1 MEEGKAGKFLKTCCR
16 YEKVRILCCIITEQ
30 KRYGKIKAFRFLLN
44 ASILMFLKFPKSNPR
59 TVILQQE
66 SPSDS
71 KIL

>member
-16 YEKVRILCCIITEQ
+16 YEKVRILCCRITER
-30 KRYGKIKAFRFLLN
+30 KRYGKIKAFRSLLN
-44 ASILMFLKFPKSNPR
+44 ASILMSPKYPKTNPR
-59 TVILQQE
+59 TVILQQG